1 MYDMIVDLT
10 QAGRYVQARLGIE
23 RREQM
28 TVSGKRKFVVPRL
41 SIEQTVHQLQAG
53 DAAVGAIGAA
63 AVTVA
68 TPALA
73 AVPVAAPVVSDEIAD
88 AEVVDDELLELED
101 MLRADA
107 RNYGWDEER
116 YVAAVRRQT
125 ADDRERMRVCSSKV
139 RAEQLVP
146 MAIKPD
152 GSVQWG
158 VPS

>member
-1 MYDMIVDLT
+1 
-10 QAGRYVQARLGIE
+10 
-23 RREQM
+23 
-28 TVSGKRKFVVPRL
+28 
-41 SIEQTVHQLQAG
+41 VHQLQAG

-63 AVTVA
+63 PVPVA

-73 AVPVAAPVVSDEIAD
+73 AVSVAAPVVSDEIAD

-101 MLRADA
+101 ILRADA
-107 RNYGWDEER
+107 RNYGLDEER

-125 ADDRERMRVCSSKV
+125 GDDRERMRVCSSKV

-146 MAIKPD
+146 MAFKPD